1 MAVESAADRASF
13 FADFGEVDGLGAAAL
28 KWTLGAVT
36 TAVPGHFHR
45 GSVTIVSDDGAD
57 MLNSRATFH
66 CALEALP
73 TGAAAGQS
81 VAFASAAH
89 TGDYTV
95 KSIEP
100 DGTGMIVVLLE
111 EDV

>member
-13 FADFGEVDGLGAAAL
+13 FADFGELDDDGVTPAL
-28 KWTLGAVT
+28 KWTAGAVT
-36 TAVPGHFHR
+36 TDVAGHLHR
-45 GSVTIVSDDGAD
+45 GTVRMDVEDGAGVI
-57 MLNSRATFH
+57 NNRATFH

-73 TGAAAGQS
+73 IGAAVGQA
-81 VAFASAAH
+81 VTFKG
-89 TGDYTV
+89 TDYTV

-100 DGTGMIVVLLE
+100 DATGLVVVLLE